1 MGQCLRTAC
10 LLLLVVTSILGASSR
25 NAMAM
30 EADAITRARLSLS
43 QDCQPAAI
51 VDLSGVVCDADGEVP
66 ARMPNC
72 PMMNVC
78 LNMGTGSGH
87 CGLVTVS
94 DVSIVPDA
102 STCAVPVVFL
112 SSAVQR
118 SGLVADP
125 VFHPPIL

>member
-10 LLLLVVTSILGASSR
+10 LLLLVVTSIVGASAR

-30 EADAITRARLSLS
+30 ESDAINRARLSLP

-51 VDLSGVVCDADGEVP
+51 ADLSGAVCAADGEIP

-87 CGLVTVS
+87 CGLVTVT
-94 DVSIVPDA
+94 DGSIVPDA

-112 SSAVQR
+112 RNAVQR
-118 SGLVADP
+118 TGLVADP
-125 VFHPPIL
+125 AFHPPIL